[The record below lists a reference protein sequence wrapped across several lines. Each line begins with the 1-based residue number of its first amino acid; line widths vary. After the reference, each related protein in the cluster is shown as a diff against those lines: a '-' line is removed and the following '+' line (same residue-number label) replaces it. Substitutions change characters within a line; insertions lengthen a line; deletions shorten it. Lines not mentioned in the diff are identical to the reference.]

1 MIHKEKGGKGLFADQ
16 ASQEKGGKVWLA
28 ARPQYIDA
36 CAIQILYFNAGKRQE
51 HALIA
56 GLISGCG

>member
-28 ARPQYIDA
+28 AAIYRRMRNTDPVFQRRKASGA
-36 CAIQILYFNAGKRQE
+36 CAYRWVN
-51 HALIA
+51 
-56 GLISGCG
+56 